1 MNICQIVPYFP
12 YMEHIAGQAIEDGYN
27 VGGVERHVYHIS
39 KELSKRGHNVT
50 VISTKSP
57 IHKELSEIE
66 GFTIKRVP
74 VILRIYNSHIP
85 IEILRHFDPNQY
97 DLIHAHTPVPV
108 MADLAALKNVT
119 RKIPFVLTYHNDIV
133 KAGFIGK
140 LVTLAYSNTAGK
152 FLLKHS
158 DIIISTTK
166 TYASNSK
173 QLNGHSKKVRIIPNG
188 VNIEIFNP
196 KLDGRWVK
204 EKYGLTDDCRLI
216 LFVGRLDYYKGCDY
230 LVRAFSRVVKRLPN
244 ARLMFVGEGPIKDE
258 LWKIAN
264 NLHTIEHISFAGY
277 IRDELLPF
285 YYAASTVFVLPSI
298 SPYEG
303 FGIVQLEAM
312 ACAKP
317 VVTTTI
323 PGVSEI
329 DSSEVATLHVPPKDE
344 INLAD
349 SLIKLLEDGGLAIR
363 MGKKG
368 RQLVLDNYSWIK
380 VADSLEN
387 VYGGLIKGY

>member
-12 YMEHIAGQAIEDGYN
+12 YKEHISGQAIEDGYN

-57 IHKELSEIE
+57 IHENLSEIE
-66 GFTIKRVP
+66 GFNIKRVP
-74 VILRIYNSHIP
+74 IVLRIYNSHIP
-85 IEILRHFDPNQY
+85 AGILRHFDPNQY
-97 DLIHAHTPVPV
+97 DLIHAHTPVPI
-108 MADLAALKNVT
+108 MADLAALKNIK

-133 KAGFIGK
+133 KAGSLGK
-140 LVTLAYSNTAGK
+140 FVTLAYFNIAGN

-166 TYASNSK
+166 TYASNSN
-173 QLNGHSKKVRIIPNG
+173 QLNRRSRKVRIIPNG
-188 VNIEIFNP
+188 VNIEIFSP

-204 EKYGLTDDCRLI
+204 EKYGLPDSCRLL

-230 LVRAFSRVVKRLPN
+230 LVRAFSKVVKRLPN
-244 ARLMFVGEGPIKDE
+244 VHLMIVGEGPLKDE
-258 LWKIAN
+258 LRKIAN
-264 NLHTIEHISFAGY
+264 ELHIIENVSFAGY

-285 YYAASTVFVLPSI
+285 YYAASTVFVLPSV
-298 SPYEG
+298 SSYEG

-317 VVTTTI
+317 VVTTTL

-329 DSSEVATLHVPPKDE
+329 DSSEAATFHVPPKDE

-349 SLIKLLEDGGLAIR
+349 SLIKLLEDEELAIR
-363 MGKKG
+363 MGEKG
-368 RQLVLDNYSWIK
+368 RQLIIDNYSWMR

-387 VYGGLIKGY
+387 VYRGLIKGY